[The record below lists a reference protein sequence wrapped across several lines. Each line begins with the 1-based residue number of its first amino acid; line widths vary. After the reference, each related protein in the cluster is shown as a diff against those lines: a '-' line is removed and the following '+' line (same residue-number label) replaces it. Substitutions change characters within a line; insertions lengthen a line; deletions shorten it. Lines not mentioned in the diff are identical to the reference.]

1 MRIGDK
7 VEKFE
12 IQFGDQIWILK
23 VMEKFG
29 VFV

>member
-12 IQFGDQIWILK
+12 IQFRDQIWILK

-29 VFV
+29 VFF